1 MTFHLRSLS
10 ARRYRIE
17 GDLPGVHD
25 PEFARRLH
33 EKRFQNLAPL
43 EERGQG
49 WVTADNCLDAE
60 MTAEAVERGPCAV
73 FALRIDR
80 RRVSSR
86 LLRARFDLEMRGRA
100 KVAAETG
107 GRERGKRVGRDE
119 RQEIRRG
126 LAQEILQA
134 TPPSIEAHAVLVYP
148 RDRVVLFQC
157 LSRPANDAFRALFL
171 DTFDVGLSLLT
182 PYHRSLELLSS
193 RGGGEALG
201 PLRRA
206 DFGAAMFSAER
217 GGDGR
222 PAAGSSAGSMAD
234 WRRAASPRETPE
246 VSS

>member
-10 ARRYRIE
+10 ARRYRVE
-17 GDLPGVHD
+17 GDLPAIHD
-25 PEFARRLH
+25 PEFARRLS
-33 EKRFQNLAPL
+33 ERRFRPLAPL
-43 EERGQG
+43 EERGVG

-73 FALRIDR
+73 FAMRIDR
-80 RRVSSR
+80 RRVSAR
-86 LLRARFDLEMRGRA
+86 ILRARLDLEMRGRA
-100 KVAAETG
+100 KAAAETG
-107 GRERGKRVGRDE
+107 ERKRLGRDE

-126 LAQEILQA
+126 IAQELLTA
-134 TPPSIEAHAVLVYP
+134 TPPTIEAHPVLYYP

-182 PYHRSLELLSS
+182 PYHRSLELLVG
-193 RGGGEALG
+193 RGGAEALA

-206 DFGAAMFSAER
+206 DFGAPA

-222 PAAGSSAGSMAD
+222 PAPSMAE
-234 WRRAASPRETPE
+234 WRRAAAPAETPE
-246 VSS
+246 VTS